1 VNQACQ
7 AEKLMEASSQIT
19 RLLKDWRGGRNE
31 AFDQLFALVYDELRV
46 LASGYMRRE
55 RPDHTLQTTALVNEA
70 YLKLVG
76 HKDSLFENRVHF
88 FAVAAKVMR
97 QVLIDHARTRQYE
110 KRGGNAV
117 KIPLDEAMI
126 MSDERAGDLLALDLA
141 LKSLAEID
149 PRKSNVVELRF
160 FGGMTIEET
169 AEFLGVSFNTVVRDW
184 EMARAWLYRNIYE
197 GGNAG

>member
-1 VNQACQ
+1 
-7 AEKLMEASSQIT
+7 MEVSSKIT
-19 RLLKDWRGGRNE
+19 ELLVDWRNGRSN
-31 AFDQLFALVYDELRV
+31 AFDQLFALVYDELRS

-76 HKDSLFENRVHF
+76 HKDSLMENRLHF
-88 FAVAAKVMR
+88 FAIAAKVMR
-97 QVLIDHARTRQYE
+97 QILIDHARSRQFE
-110 KRGGNAV
+110 KRGGKAV
-117 KIPLDEAMI
+117 KISLDEAVI
-126 MSDERAGDLLALDLA
+126 LSDERASDLIALDEA
-141 LKSLAEID
+141 LKSLAAFD
-149 PRKSNVVELRF
+149 ARKSRVVELRF

-197 GGNAG
+197 GGNGS

>member
-1 VNQACQ
+1 
-7 AEKLMEASSQIT
+7 MEASSQIT

-76 HKDSLFENRVHF
+76 HKDSVLESRLHF

-117 KIPLDEAMI
+117 KISLDEAMI
-126 MSDERAGDLLALDLA
+126 MSDERAGDLLALDAA

-184 EMARAWLYRNIYE
+184 EMARAWLYRDIYE
-197 GGNAG
+197 AGNAG